1 MTGVQTCALP
11 ICFPVT
17 IEDNYDLISGWKKKR
32 YDSVVAKNIPSKLFN
47 WAARKTSGVKLNDFN
62 CGLKAYKNIVIKN
75 IEVSG
80 EMHRYIPVL
89 AKNAGFG
96 KIGEKVVIHQARK
109 YGSSKF
115 GMSRFINGFLDLIT
129 IWFLSTFGKRPMHLF
144 GLLGSIMFMIGFLFA
159 FYLGIDKLFINTTGR
174 LITERPQFYLVLTA
188 MLIGTQLFLAGFL
201 GEIIL
206 RTKNNGYKVYWQ
218 DGGQLVPPQDAEI
231 IKVIEDLKYSDIKF
245 EANNNLIEY
254 IDTEVDEA
262 FAESTIENASF
273 NTPAEAKA
281 NLKIVY
287 TSLHGTSIKAIP
299 NVLTKAGYTDVNIVP
314 EQAVPNGDFPTV
326 VSPNPE
332 EPEALSMAVA
342 LAEKIGADMVV
353 GTDPDS
359 DRLGVAV
366 RDLDGKIKLLNG
378 NQTMVIMTAFLLEQ
392 WKRADK
398 FQGNEFIGSTIVS
411 TPMMLE
417 LAAAYDVECK
427 VGLTGFKWIAKFIKD
442 FPNQKFV
449 GGGEESFG
457 FMVGDAVRD
466 KDAVAAILLVS
477 EIAAQAKASGSSLYQ
492 ELLNLYIDFGFYK
505 EHLISITKKGIEG
518 ANEIKQMMI
527 DLRENPLKE
536 INGQRVICIEDYQ
549 ASKGKDF
556 MNNEEFDILIPKSN
570 VLIYYL
576 EDGSK
581 ICARPSG
588 TEPKIKFY
596 FSVNGV
602 LDTIENAKSVEKEL
616 ENKIAGIISAMK
628 LN

>member
-1 MTGVQTCALP
+1 MHIEQNILSKVNEWLTPIFDEATHESIKEMMTSAPKELEESFYKNLEFGTGGMRGVMGVGTNRINKYTLGKNTQGLSNYLQQT
-11 ICFPVT
+11 FPNET
-17 IEDNYDLISGWKKKR
+17 IKVAIAYDCRHNSDTLAK
-32 YDSVVAKNIPSKLFN
+32 VVADVFS
-47 WAARKTSGVKLNDFN
+47 A
-62 CGLKAYKNIVIKN
+62 
-75 IEVSG
+75 
-80 EMHRYIPVL
+80 
-89 AKNAGFG
+89 
-96 KIGEKVVIHQARK
+96 
-109 YGSSKF
+109 
-115 GMSRFINGFLDLIT
+115 NGIQV
-129 IWFLSTFGKRPMHLF
+129 
-144 GLLGSIMFMIGFLFA
+144 FLFSELRPTPELSFA
-159 FYLGIDKLFINTTGR
+159 VRYLNCHAGI
-174 LITERPQFYLVLTA
+174 VLTA
-188 MLIGTQLFLAGFL
+188 SHNPP
-201 GEIIL
+201 EY
-206 RTKNNGYKVYWQ
+206 NGYKVYWQ

-231 IKVIEDLKYSDIKF
+231 IKMIEALSYSEIKF
-245 EANNNLIEY
+245 EANNDFIQY

-262 FAESTIENASF
+262 FAKSTIENASF
-273 NTPAEAKA
+273 TTPSEAKA

-299 NVLTKAGYTDVNIVP
+299 NVLAQAGYTDVNIVP
-314 EQAVPNGDFPTV
+314 EQAEPNGDFPTV

-332 EPEALSMAVA
+332 EPEALAMAIA
-342 LAEKIGADMVV
+342 LANKIGADIVV

-366 RDLDGKIKLLNG
+366 RDLDGNIKLLNG

-392 WKRADK
+392 WKRNDRFK
-398 FQGNEFIGSTIVS
+398 GNEFIGSTIVS
-411 TPMMLE
+411 TPMVLE

-442 FPNQKFV
+442 FPNQQFI

-466 KDAVAAILLVS
+466 KDAVGAVLLLS
-477 EIAAQAKASGSSLYQ
+477 EIAAQAKASGSSLYR

-505 EHLISITKKGIEG
+505 ESLISITKKGIEG
-518 ANEIKQMMI
+518 ANEIKQMMV

-549 ASKGKDF
+549 ASRGKDF
-556 MNNEEFDILIPKSN
+556 MNNEAFEIHIPKSN

-602 LDTIENAKSVEKEL
+602 LDTIENAASVEQEL
-616 ENKIAGIISAMK
+616 DNKIAGIISAMK